1 MERDD
6 QMGGLRI
13 LVLSALSLIAADR
26 AAAEQALCV
35 YHNRSYS
42 DGAHICIQRQ
52 LMMTCAAE
60 GGRAIWRMV
69 EDERLA
75 RLCASPVATARI
87 AQWEQAAPRWPVNR
101 RQAAAAR
108 VNVQGPGKCFT
119 FMGRRYCE

>member
-26 AAAEQALCV
+26 AAAEQVLCV

-42 DGAHICIQRQ
+42 DGAHICIQQQ

-60 GGRAIWRMV
+60 SGRAIWRIV
-69 EDERLA
+69 ADERLA
-75 RLCASPVATARI
+75 RLCASPVATGRI
-87 AQWEQAAPRWPVNR
+87 AHGERQPRWPVNR
-101 RQAAAAR
+101 RQAAAAP
-108 VNVQGPGKCFT
+108 VNVPGSGKCFT